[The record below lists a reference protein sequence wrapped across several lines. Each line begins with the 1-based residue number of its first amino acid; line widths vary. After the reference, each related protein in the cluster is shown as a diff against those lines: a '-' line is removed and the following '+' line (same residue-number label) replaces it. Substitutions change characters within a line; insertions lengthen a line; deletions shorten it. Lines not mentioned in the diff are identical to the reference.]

1 MNATNGLTKQNC
13 RVACLQNRKNPIV
26 YVFPGMIKEFVNSE
40 EIDEI
45 QRNHRDTYYSSV
57 SVLGNTLPAK
67 QHVPYKQDDF
77 IGFPRISDIIFP
89 SPPKY
94 S

>member
-13 RVACLQNRKNPIV
+13 NVACLQNRRKPIV
-26 YVFPGMIKEFVNSE
+26 YVLPMKKKHYFSNICNLFKMKKVTE
-40 EIDEI
+40 E
-45 QRNHRDTYYSSV
+45 YK
-57 SVLGNTLPAK
+57 PAR